1 MPKQA
6 NLVLTYALLVF
17 IWSTTPL
24 AIVWSITDL
33 HPMWAL
39 ALRFFIALP
48 FAMGLLWLFKT
59 ALPLDKVSLHSYL
72 AGACSFI
79 GSQIFTYWSAH
90 YLSSGMIALMFGLA
104 PIVTGLI
111 GRFIFQIHLSS
122 NQWLGMC
129 IAVLGLS
136 IICFVGGDQHIQP
149 FGIVLAFMGVL
160 VYCMTMFWVKK
171 INAPIVPMAQATG
184 SILFSVFFACLML
197 PFIWQYAPTGMPSAK
212 SVFGLSYAVIMA
224 SLIAMFCYFK
234 LVQNIQAS
242 TLSLTTVLTPML
254 ALCFGIL
261 LNGEKLTLMGVLGAA
276 VLLFGLLVY
285 FYRDLKASRS
295 LAFKLKSKSLD

>member
-1 MPKQA
+1 MPKA
-6 NLVLTYALLVF
+6 SNLILTYALLVF

-33 HPMWAL
+33 HPTWAL
-39 ALRFFIALP
+39 VLRFFLALP
-48 FAMGLLWLFKT
+48 FALALLWLFKT
-59 ALPLDKVSLHSYL
+59 TLPLDRVSLHSYL

-79 GSQIFTYWSAH
+79 GSQVFTYWSAN

-111 GRFIFQIHLSS
+111 GRFMFHIHLAS
-122 NQWLGMC
+122 NQWLGML
-129 IAVLGLS
+129 IAVAGLS
-136 IICFVGGDQHIQP
+136 IICLGGGEQHIQP
-149 FGIVLAFMGVL
+149 IGVLLAFMGVL
-160 VYCMTMFWVKK
+160 VYCITMFWVKK
-171 INAPIVPMAQATG
+171 INAPVEPMAQATG
-184 SILFSVFFACLML
+184 SIILSVVFACGLL
-197 PFIWQYAPTGMPSAK
+197 PFIWQYAPTSLPHAK
-212 SVFGLSYAVIMA
+212 SLFGLGYAVIMA

-254 ALCFGIL
+254 ALIFGVL
-261 LNGEKLTLMGVLGAA
+261 LNGEKMTLLGLLGAA

-295 LAFKLKSKSLD
+295 LALKLKS